1 MLPLFGQGKPLPSDC
16 PYTGEW
22 LHENKLFLY
31 QPTNQQTQIAE
42 LTAGFRR
49 ADGEWCLGFNAV
61 TLASELGVGSEEIFA
76 HNRNR
81 TLILEGVG
89 DVPPQMGGT
98 AAKRYIFCIGD
109 RHTSFTVE
117 VRPEGTA

>member
-1 MLPLFGQGKPLPSDC
+1 MLPLLGQGKPLPADC
-16 PYTGEW
+16 PYLGEW

-31 QPTNQQTQIAE
+31 RPTDQQQQTEE
-42 LTAGFRR
+42 LTPGFRR

-89 DVPPQMGGT
+89 PVRPRSGT
-98 AAKRYIFCIGD
+98 AAKIYIFRIGG
-109 RHTSFTVE
+109 RRTGFTVE
-117 VRPEGTA
+117 VGPEGAA